1 MPRKVAF
8 RVTPPPVECR
18 WKRGYL
24 DWSGKK
30 PKPCTEEEFIKAY
43 VHFVTL
49 GRWCVSWGKPMELEE
64 IRIFLNKFCGY
75 YFPDQDYDICMKP
88 FIYKP
93 VVDPDERRRKETKL
107 MATIKAITLMGNEIK
122 FDLIDDLVKD
132 SFAIIRPNTF

>member
-1 MPRKVAF
+1 MKHSIMLYHKTKWADARNP
-8 RVTPPPVECR
+8 
-18 WKRGYL
+18 L
-24 DWSGKK
+24 
-30 PKPCTEEEFIKAY
+30 
-43 VHFVTL
+43 
-49 GRWCVSWGKPMELEE
+49 